1 MSEIKREFN
10 IHEYVLNKAETYQKR
25 YIEAEK
31 FISKLYDQPWYI
43 AIYYR
48 LFKLDEDI
56 LEFIRSR
63 DKFEKQ

>member
-1 MSEIKREFN
+1 M
-10 IHEYVLNKAETYQKR
+10 NKAESNQKR

-31 FISKLYDQPWYI
+31 FICRLYGQPWYK

-56 LEFIRSR
+56 LEFIKSR
-63 DKFEKQ
+63 DKFKNQ

>member
-1 MSEIKREFN
+1 MQTFNDKGFN
-10 IHEYVLNKAETYQKR
+10 IHEYVLNKAETYQQR

-31 FISKLYDQPWYI
+31 FILKLIDMPWYK

-48 LFKLDEDI
+48 LFQMDEDI

-63 DKFEKQ
+63 KKFEK

>member
-1 MSEIKREFN
+1 MNDIKKDIN
-10 IHEYVLNKAETYQKR
+10 LYNYLMNKAESNQKR

-31 FISKLYDQPWYI
+31 FICRLYDQPWYK

-56 LEFIRSR
+56 LEFIKSR
-63 DKFEKQ
+63 DKFKNQ